1 MTGRAFWLAALA
13 ALGGCTSAAAPQ
25 SSAPER
31 PTIVSLNP
39 CTDAVLAEV
48 ADPAQVLAISHYSK
62 NPRSS
67 SMDVASAARFPA
79 TGGTAEEVA
88 ALKPDLVIA
97 GTFLAPATRAALARM
112 GIRVATVGIAS
123 NVEQSLTQVREVAAL
138 AGQPERGEQVARRIE
153 RALAAAA
160 PPAGAALIPAVM
172 WQSGGIVPGE
182 NSLVGDMMRRT
193 GFSSHSAARGLQQAD
208 HLPLER
214 MLADPPRVI
223 FAAGFADSGADS
235 ADDRM
240 LSHPALGALAGTR
253 YARFDPAL
261 LYCGGPTL
269 AHAAA
274 RLAQVRA
281 EIEP

>member
-1 MTGRAFWLAALA
+1 MIGRVLWLATVAMI
-13 ALGGCTSAAAPQ
+13 GGCTAAAEPQ
-25 SSAPER
+25 AVVPDR

-67 SMDVASAARFPA
+67 SMGLAVAARFPA

-123 NVEQSLTQVREVAAL
+123 SVEESLTQVREVAAL
-138 AGQPERGEQVARRIE
+138 AGHPERGELVARRIE

-160 PPAGAALIPAVM
+160 PPAGAAPIPAVM

-193 GFSSHSAARGLQQAD
+193 GFSSHSAARGLKQAD
-208 HLPLER
+208 YLPLER
-214 MLADPPRVI
+214 MLADPPAVI
-223 FAAGFADSGADS
+223 FAAGFADSAE
-235 ADDRM
+235 DRM
-240 LSHPALGALAGTR
+240 LSHPALGALSGTR

-281 EIEP
+281 EVSP

>member
-1 MTGRAFWLAALA
+1 MTGRALRLAALA

-25 SSAPER
+25 PFLPDR

-39 CTDAVLAEV
+39 CTDSVLAEV

-67 SMDVASAARFPA
+67 SMDAAVAARFPA

-123 NVEQSLTQVREVAAL
+123 SVDESLAQVREVAAL
-138 AGQPERGEQVARRIE
+138 AGHPQRGEQVARRIE

-160 PPAGAALIPAVM
+160 LPAGAAPIPAVM

-193 GFSSHSAARGLQQAD
+193 GFSSHSAARGLKQAD

-214 MLADPPRVI
+214 MLADPPSVI
-223 FAAGFADSGADS
+223 FAAGFPDS
-235 ADDRM
+235 AEDRM

-281 EIEP
+281 EVSP

>member
-1 MTGRAFWLAALA
+1 MIGRAFRLAALAVFGA
-13 ALGGCTSAAAPQ
+13 ALGGCTSAAPPQ
-25 SSAPER
+25 SPESGR

-67 SMDVASAARFPA
+67 SMDPAIAARFPA

-97 GTFLAPATRAALARM
+97 GTFLPPATRVALARM
-112 GIRVATVGIAS
+112 GIRVVTVGIAS
-123 NVEQSLTQVREVAAL
+123 SVGDSLAQVREVAAL
-138 AGQPERGEQVARRIE
+138 AGHPERGEQLAGRIE
-153 RALAAAA
+153 QALAMAA
-160 PPAGAALIPAVM
+160 PPAGSTPIPAIM

-182 NSLVGDMMRRT
+182 SSLVGDMMRRT
-193 GFSSHSAARGLQQAD
+193 GFSSHSAARGLKQAD
-208 HLPLER
+208 YLPLER

-223 FAAGFADSGADS
+223 FAAGFADSEE
-235 ADDRM
+235 DRM
-240 LSHPALGALAGTR
+240 LSHPTLRALEGTQ
-253 YARFDPAL
+253 YARFDPSL

-269 AHAAA
+269 TRAVA
-274 RLAQVRA
+274 RLAQVRRA
-281 EIEP
+281 VSQ